1 MSTSPEM
8 RVFKLTVKKGLLDC
22 IYCRRPLHPNTLYAT
37 PFKCDGSHI
46 FCSGCR
52 MRHDATCV
60 SHSVLLDEII
70 SKLKFKYD
78 CCDSGR
84 KYIPYHELAEHLC
97 DDVRDRHNAIRPF
110 PFRAWGECILDT
122 SALVCSECRLPL
134 RPPIFRHVS
143 RGSRVCSACYRG
155 DITNYLHCSELD
167 YLVEGISVE
176 CEACKQNLPFLALA
190 SHRLDDCPL
199 KHKLQKIAPGSS
211 IRENLCDEE
220 ETERPVI
227 HGKNKRKR
235 PLEAGIMDKHDDDSC
250 DDNHGMCEDV
260 FRCEDGSND
269 KMDEWDEVRNPE
281 TETVE
286 SVAENAFKTPCEKA
300 EVAMPH
306 EQETAHTA
314 APGGEARSGRLP
326 TEEASS
332 KPPVPLFIP
341 RRPDTRSRKR
351 ALLSDD
357 STNNK

>member
-235 PLEAGIMDKHDDDSC
+235 PLEAGKMDKHDDDSC
-250 DDNHGMCEDV
+250 DDNHACVRMYSGVRMVLMTKWMNGMKLEILRLRLSKV
-260 FRCEDGSND
+260 WLR
-269 KMDEWDEVRNPE
+269 MPLRHLVR
-281 TETVE
+281 
-286 SVAENAFKTPCEKA
+286 K
-300 EVAMPH
+300 
-306 EQETAHTA
+306 Q
-314 APGGEARSGRLP
+314 RLQCHM
-326 TEEASS
+326 
-332 KPPVPLFIP
+332 
-341 RRPDTRSRKR
+341 SRKQHILQPR
-351 ALLSDD
+351 AERQEVDACPPKKLLRSHLYHC
-357 STNNK
+357 SYLVAQTPVAGKGRS